1 MSNILPREFE
11 FKTRSGT
18 ESLYII
24 LKALGLSQPQKI
36 VHTDSMCFSDSQAIR
51 YAGLQS
57 HYLDIDKKNLNPTKE
72 SYLEFSDHNSI
83 VLGVHG
89 YGYLRDFSS
98 CNSENFIEDAA
109 LVFPERGNA
118 VGSYGIAS
126 FLSFGSG
133 KPFELGGGSVV
144 ATDDKAFYLEMK
156 RVFSSLKRSH
166 LRVVED
172 LSKKHTSMYNLGEL
186 NRFNDVLTKQSNEF
200 LGRSSVIKDISDLD
214 YKQTRE
220 KKLIA
225 QDKLIKIINQFSDF
239 SMLEP
244 YSEWDFP
251 WRFSFLCKNK
261 STRSKMLYHGIGEG
275 LPISSWHPALSSY
288 IEGTKSGENLNSIE
302 IGERIINVD
311 FSVDLKHFE
320 DFIWRSKF

>member
-1 MSNILPREFE
+1 LSNILPREFE
-11 FKTRSGT
+11 FKTGSGT

-24 LKALGLSQPQKI
+24 LKALGLSQQQKI

-51 YAGLQS
+51 FAGLQS

-72 SYLEFSDHNSI
+72 SYLEFSDQNSI

-156 RVFSSLKRSH
+156 RVFSSLNRSH
-166 LRVVED
+166 LIVVED
-172 LSKKHTSMYNLGEL
+172 LSKKHTSMYNRGEL
-186 NRFNDVLTKQSNEF
+186 KRFNDVLTKRSNEF
-200 LGRSSVIKDISDLD
+200 LARSSFINDSSVFD
-214 YKQTRE
+214 YSRTRE

-225 QDKLIKIINQFSDF
+225 QEKLINLVSQFNDLEL
-239 SMLEP
+239 LEP
-244 YSEWDFP
+244 YSEHDFP
-251 WRFSFLCKNK
+251 WRFSFLCRKK
-261 STRSKMLYHGIGEG
+261 SIRSNMLYKGIEEG
-275 LPISSWHPALSSY
+275 LAISSWHPALSSY
-288 IEGTKSGENLNSIE
+288 IEGTKSGENLNSNE

-311 FSVDLKHFE
+311 FSVDIKHFE
-320 DFIWRSKF
+320 DFLWRFKS